1 MCPVIEVVGLIIV
14 SLQVLSMLKMTL
26 NFEFDNNVNIIVSL
40 PPGPAFVKFDIEFWP
55 WAWQNITSGAK
66 TGNDKREKCQK
77 QRRSCSKVWDLDSLV
92 QLVGQKDEEDEE
104 RHNEEAVSQGG
115 VGRGSPMV
123 RVNVRHPQE
132 DPREDDGVE
141 DADQGDAEHDPQG
154 DEGDLPGPRNDTGN
168 NS

>member
-1 MCPVIEVVGLIIV
+1 MVVVWLY
-14 SLQVLSMLKMTL
+14 SLQALSLLNFTL
-26 NFEFDNNVNIIVSL
+26 NFEFNFLKKFNY
-40 PPGPAFVKFDIEFWP
+40 VKFDNEFWP

-92 QLVGQKDEEDEE
+92 QLVGEKDEEDEE

-154 DEGDLPGPRNDTGN
+154 DEGDLPGPRNDTEN